1 MRAMVIRDK
10 ALVLEDRPEP
20 VPGKGEVR
28 VRVHAS
34 AVNRADLIQ
43 IMGGYPA
50 PPDAVADV
58 PGLEYA
64 GVVDAVGPGVYARKE
79 GDRVFGLVGGGA
91 YSESIVVHAETTS
104 ILPEGIPF
112 TEAAALPEAYLT
124 AYDAMV
130 VQMGLAAGET
140 VLVHAVGSGVGT
152 AAVQIARVLGARTI
166 GTARSQDKLDDAT
179 ALGLG
184 TAILPEDGKF
194 AEAVLATTNGRG
206 VDVVLEL
213 VGGSYVPE
221 SIACLAPRGRLV
233 LVGLLAGARADVD
246 LGAVLRKRL
255 TIRGTVM
262 RSRPLDEKIAAARV
276 LDRHL
281 APLFAEGRLSAVI
294 HRVMPLA
301 EANEALA
308 LVGKNEGFGKVVLD
322 CSTS

>member
-1 MRAMVIRDK
+1 
-10 ALVLEDRPEP
+10 
-20 VPGKGEVR
+20 
-28 VRVHAS
+28 
-34 AVNRADLIQ
+34 
-43 IMGGYPA
+43 
-50 PPDAVADV
+50 
-58 PGLEYA
+58 
-64 GVVDAVGPGVYARKE
+64 
-79 GDRVFGLVGGGA
+79 
-91 YSESIVVHAETTS
+91 
-104 ILPEGIPF
+104 
-112 TEAAALPEAYLT
+112 
-124 AYDAMV
+124 
-130 VQMGLAAGET
+130 
-140 VLVHAVGSGVGT
+140 
-152 AAVQIARVLGARTI
+152 
-166 GTARSQDKLDDAT
+166 
-179 ALGLG
+179 
-184 TAILPEDGKF
+184 
-194 AEAVLATTNGRG
+194 VLATTNGRG